1 MYKIIIII
9 LLSIY
14 LGGCSKGI
22 LPVPQTVMPERSNK
36 TFSPESYGE
45 YPNNYQ
51 KILKKFLQEK
61 IINHRDAM
69 VDFINVPSQISIN
82 QLGNEFTGYRICL
95 SVNAKN
101 RKSVYTGYKTHL
113 FVINNGKVVLHLF
126 DSGLLKIPFSLC
138 VDRDES
144 KAIYLDDIP
153 DTEITI
159 DEMDE
164 KITIDKMDKID
175 PLKEKINKHKM
186 DDIYILCKLNNVER
200 TFVFNEYKTSLS
212 ESIGI
217 DEVEF
222 DNIKFSTTH
231 IFGIRSNEEIL
242 INRISGSVTSTKS
255 KTSIDT
261 GSCELLNSKKF

>member
-1 MYKIIIII
+1 
-9 LLSIY
+9 
-14 LGGCSKGI
+14 
-22 LPVPQTVMPERSNK
+22 
-36 TFSPESYGE
+36 
-45 YPNNYQ
+45 
-51 KILKKFLQEK
+51 
-61 IINHRDAM
+61 
-69 VDFINVPSQISIN
+69 
-82 QLGNEFTGYRICL
+82 
-95 SVNAKN
+95 
-101 RKSVYTGYKTHL
+101 
-113 FVINNGKVVLHLF
+113 
-126 DSGLLKIPFSLC
+126 
-138 VDRDES
+138 
-144 KAIYLDDIP
+144 
-153 DTEITI
+153 
-159 DEMDE
+159 MDE